1 MLLLRNY
8 KKLRINIIE
17 NTNLKTGIML
27 KHESKSGI
35 EILTFD
41 NVSKLNILIAQSLKE
56 EVAQY
61 LTKSNTKLI
70 LDLKGIEY
78 IDSSGFGALLSILR
92 NAKNNNSQFKIC
104 NISSDVMELVKLLQ
118 LHNVFDI
125 CDSVD
130 KCIDT
135 FE

>member
-1 MLLLRNY
+1 
-8 KKLRINIIE
+8 
-17 NTNLKTGIML
+17 ML
-27 KHESKSGI
+27 KHESKNGI

-41 NVSKLNILIAQSLKE
+41 NVSKLNILIAQPLKE

-78 IDSSGFGALLSILR
+78 VDSSGFGTLLSILR
-92 NAKNNNSQFKIC
+92 NAKNNDSQFKIC

-125 CDSVD
+125 CDNVKTCTDS
-130 KCIDT
+130 

>member
-1 MLLLRNY
+1 
-8 KKLRINIIE
+8 
-17 NTNLKTGIML
+17 ML
-27 KHESKSGI
+27 KHESNNGI

-61 LTKSNTKLI
+61 LTKANTKLI
-70 LDLKGIEY
+70 LNLEGVEY
-78 IDSSGFGALLSILR
+78 VDSSGFGALLSILR
-92 NAKNNNSQFKIC
+92 NAKNNDSQFKIC
-104 NISSDVMELVKLLQ
+104 NVSSEVMELVKLLQ

-130 KCIDT
+130 KCKET

>member
-1 MLLLRNY
+1 
-8 KKLRINIIE
+8 
-17 NTNLKTGIML
+17 ML
-27 KHESKSGI
+27 KNETKNGV
-35 EILTFD
+35 EILSFD
-41 NVSKLNILIAQSLKE
+41 NINKLNILIAQTLKE

-61 LTKSNTKLI
+61 LTKVNTKLI

-92 NAKNNNSQFKIC
+92 NAKNNDSQFKIC
-104 NISSDVMELVKLLQ
+104 NVSSDVMELVKLLQ

-125 CDSVD
+125 CNNVD
-130 KCIDT
+130 DCLNS

>member
-1 MLLLRNY
+1 
-8 KKLRINIIE
+8 
-17 NTNLKTGIML
+17 ML
-27 KHESKSGI
+27 KHESNNGI
-35 EILTFD
+35 EILSFD
-41 NVSKLNILIAQSLKE
+41 NVSKLNILLAQSLKE

-61 LTKSNTKLI
+61 IAKANTKLV
-70 LDLKGIEY
+70 LNLEGVEY

-92 NAKNNNSQFKIC
+92 NAKNNDSQFKIC
-104 NISSDVMELVKLLQ
+104 NISPEVMELVKLLQ

-130 KCIDT
+130 ECINT

>member
-1 MLLLRNY
+1 
-8 KKLRINIIE
+8 
-17 NTNLKTGIML
+17 ML
-27 KHESKSGI
+27 KHESKNGI

-41 NVSKLNILIAQSLKE
+41 NVSKLNILVAQSLKE

-78 IDSSGFGALLSILR
+78 VDSSGFGALLSILR
-92 NAKNNNSQFKIC
+92 NAKNNDSQFKIC

-125 CDSVD
+125 CDNID
-130 KCIDT
+130 KCSDT

>member
-1 MLLLRNY
+1 
-8 KKLRINIIE
+8 
-17 NTNLKTGIML
+17 ML
-27 KHESKSGI
+27 KHESNNGI

-61 LTKSNTKLI
+61 LTNANTKLI
-70 LDLKGIEY
+70 LNLAGVEY
-78 IDSSGFGALLSILR
+78 VDSSGFGALLSILR
-92 NAKNNNSQFKIC
+92 NAKNNDSQFKIC
-104 NISSDVMELVKLLQ
+104 NVSPEVMELVKLLQ

-125 CDSVD
+125 CDGVE
-130 KCIDT
+130 KCIET

>member
-1 MLLLRNY
+1 
-8 KKLRINIIE
+8 
-17 NTNLKTGIML
+17 ML
-27 KHESKSGI
+27 KHESKNGI

-78 IDSSGFGALLSILR
+78 VDSSGFGALLSILR